1 MGICGPMVPSSAVSA
16 DATILIESGTC
27 SSVSF
32 LLRYCPFRSSPI
44 PIPEIFCDICLRLF
58 GSIFS
63 PVCYQ
68 INALFS
74 EPYLNHG
81 CRNQLIINQYYSLH
95 REVTTSRFFGNIL
108 DILKLNH
115 ISRILPGQKS
125 APSPAWFTYPN
136 WLQSILVLPMVLS
149 IFVWE
154 CP

>member
-1 MGICGPMVPSSAVSA
+1 MKHHLFVTDFWIPRKRHSFSFNPKIC
-16 DATILIESGTC
+16 ILIRIDEVLDSVFVTKGGTKN
-27 SSVSF
+27 V
-32 LLRYCPFRSSPI
+32 
-44 PIPEIFCDICLRLF
+44 IFVTIATNRPC
-58 GSIFS
+58 
-63 PVCYQ
+63 
-68 INALFS
+68 
-74 EPYLNHG
+74 
-81 CRNQLIINQYYSLH
+81 NQLIFKYIFRAQKSPWKVLVLLH